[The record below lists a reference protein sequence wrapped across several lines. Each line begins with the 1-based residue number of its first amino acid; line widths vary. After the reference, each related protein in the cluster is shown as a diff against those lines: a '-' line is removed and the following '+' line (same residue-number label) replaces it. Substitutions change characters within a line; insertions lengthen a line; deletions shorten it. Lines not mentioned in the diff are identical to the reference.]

1 MYILF
6 PLSASILQLYLSGT
20 PILAPATITGFFLVF
35 INIQNSQINTDTLT
49 GLNNRRSAFNYLDD
63 QIRLTTD
70 KKSTSVYM
78 IDVNY
83 FKEINDTWGHIEG
96 DHALNIIGSA
106 LKNFSQKYNL
116 FVARFGGD
124 EFMIIRDCNCDVSDK
139 IIVDSFRTIL
149 ADTCR
154 NNDLKYDI
162 SVSIGYAKTS
172 HQNISLYQL
181 IEQADAMLYKEKQEF
196 HKKHNCM

>member
-1 MYILF
+1 
-6 PLSASILQLYLSGT
+6 
-20 PILAPATITGFFLVF
+20 
-35 INIQNSQINTDTLT
+35 
-49 GLNNRRSAFNYLDD
+49 
-63 QIRLTTD
+63 
-70 KKSTSVYM
+70 
-78 IDVNY
+78 
-83 FKEINDTWGHIEG
+83 
-96 DHALNIIGSA
+96 
-106 LKNFSQKYNL
+106 
-116 FVARFGGD
+116 
-124 EFMIIRDCNCDVSDK
+124 MIIRDCNCDVSDK